1 MAPVITIENLR
12 KVFVVP
18 RTKQS
23 VLAIDG
29 FSLELAQ
36 GEFVSLAGPSGC
48 GKSTVLNIVAG
59 LDAPTSGRV
68 VMEGAVVAGPSADRG
83 MVFQDYALFPW
94 KTIKENVG
102 FGLRYGPRSS
112 KVGRKEREAIVQT
125 YIELVGL
132 QGFENRYPHELSGG
146 MRQRVMLAM
155 ALINRPQ
162 VLIADEPTTA
172 LDVTVQAQILE
183 VIGEQRAER
192 NMSLILVTHDLGV
205 VAGHTDHIVVMYAG
219 KVVESAPTRTLF
231 ADMKMPYTKSLMRS
245 IPKIEDASHTR
256 LMAIPGRPPDLVN
269 PPKGCRFAPRCAYAR
284 DKCHD
289 HEPPLTPAASSDHV
303 YACWYPVGSPE
314 FEERDAEI
322 VTQLAIAAG
331 AR

>member
-146 MRQRVMLAM
+146 MRQRCALARLF
-155 ALINRPQ
+155 ANEPR
-162 VLIADEPTTA
+162 VLLMDEPFAA
-172 LDVTVQAQILE
+172 LDAQTRSILQE
-183 VIGEQRAER
+183 ELLRIWGQERLAAER
-192 NMSLILVTHDLGV
+192 KTVAFVTHSIDEAVFLSDR
-205 VAGHTDHIVVMYAG
+205 VAVM
-219 KVVESAPTRTLF
+219 SR
-231 ADMKMPYTKSLMRS
+231 
-245 IPKIEDASHTR
+245 H
-256 LMAIPGRPPDLVN
+256 PGRLKAIIDIDL
-269 PPKGCRFAPRCAYAR
+269 PRPRLDAVRRTTQYQAHADCIWQLIREEAYRATM
-284 DKCHD
+284 
-289 HEPPLTPAASSDHV
+289 E
-303 YACWYPVGSPE
+303 G
-314 FEERDAEI
+314 
-322 VTQLAIAAG
+322 
-331 AR
+331 